1 MGQILVEGV
10 ESINRELQLGHAVL
24 AASPADA
31 GQSSLPASS
40 RERSITVLAFGSV
53 EVEPLCKMKVDT
65 GVTRPYSRIASDSRW
80 ASGRHQIAFVKVAG
94 GDIEGDSG
102 TDIDNRSSPEAL
114 VDVPGAN

>member
-1 MGQILVEGV
+1 MVEGV

-24 AASPADA
+24 AT
-31 GQSSLPASS
+31 S
-40 RERSITVLAFGSV
+40 RGLGVAAIAFGSA
-53 EVEPLCKMKVDT
+53 EVDPLCKMKVDT
-65 GVTRPYSRIASDSRW
+65 GVTRPYSRIASDSQW